1 MKNYK
6 LTLTACYIG
15 YVIQSI
21 VNNLSPLLF
30 ARFSSQF
37 GINEIQL
44 TSLVFINFAIQIL
57 VDCSSAFIAM
67 KLGYRKSTLIA
78 QGFSAL
84 GLVCLGVLPFVMP
97 PFAGILVA
105 TALMAVGG
113 GFVEVVLS
121 PLIEALPL

>member
-37 GINEIQL
+37 GISEIQL

-57 VDCSSAFIAM
+57 VDSSSAFIAM

-78 QGFSAL
+78 QGF
-84 GLVCLGVLPFVMP
+84 P
-97 PFAGILVA
+97 
-105 TALMAVGG
+105 
-113 GFVEVVLS
+113 LS
-121 PLIEALPL
+121 G